1 MGRIHTRQPRTNG
14 ETWAPLAVE
23 VPTEV
28 AAPGRVRGAVLWGLT
43 RISIGWIFLWA
54 FLDKAFALGF
64 STGRLEDG
72 TIDFF
77 AKGQAWLNG
86 GSPTAGVF
94 AYALKGPFKGIYQ
107 AIGNVTMTAQGPVAD
122 PPAWVD
128 RAFMLSMLLIG
139 LGLISGIMTR
149 IAAIG
154 GIAWMAIFYTAT
166 AMWPEHNPVV
176 DDHVVYAL
184 VLAGLAV
191 MGAGRYLGLGGYW
204 ERLPLVQ
211 RHPVLR

>member
-1 MGRIHTRQPRTNG
+1 
-14 ETWAPLAVE
+14 
-23 VPTEV
+23 
-28 AAPGRVRGAVLWGLT
+28 
-43 RISIGWIFLWA
+43 
-54 FLDKAFALGF
+54 
-64 STGRLEDG
+64 
-72 TIDFF
+72 
-77 AKGQAWLNG
+77 
-86 GSPTAGVF
+86 
-94 AYALKGPFKGIYQ
+94 
-107 AIGNVTMTAQGPVAD
+107 MTAQGPVAD

-211 RHPVLR
+211 RYPVLR